1 VQSLEMDLRTLQ
13 VLTPD
18 ICKDLHTIFE
28 EAVADTL
35 GSMLPMNEARSL
47 LKLIGR
53 MDLDN
58 PSEVYSTM
66 DSVLSDGSRTLK
78 GAIRE
83 EFCANV
89 HLLTEKVIRGFVP
102 DAVVSA

>member
-1 VQSLEMDLRTLQ
+1 MQSLEMDLRTLQ
-13 VLTPD
+13 VLIPD
-18 ICKDLHTIFE
+18 IGKDLHMIFE

-58 PSEVYSTM
+58 PSEVYSTI